1 MKSLFDSFYNKYH
14 QDLYNYVIYM
24 VKNKQLAEDLIQE
37 IYIRVIKSYENFR
50 GDSSEKTW
58 LFSIARHVTYDF
70 FRSQKRKRKYTN
82 ETFNWEEQGENILAD
97 EVLPEELMI
106 QNERM
111 QLIYQCLDQC
121 TLDQKN
127 IIILRFIQEF
137 SLQETAD
144 ILGMTVSKVKTTQHR
159 GIKTLRKLLEREN
172 KKGADL

>member
-70 FRSQKRKRKYTN
+70 FRSQKRKRKYTI

-97 EVLPEELMI
+97 EALPEELMI

-111 QLIYQCLDQC
+111 QLIYECLDQC

-137 SLQETAD
+137 TLQETAD